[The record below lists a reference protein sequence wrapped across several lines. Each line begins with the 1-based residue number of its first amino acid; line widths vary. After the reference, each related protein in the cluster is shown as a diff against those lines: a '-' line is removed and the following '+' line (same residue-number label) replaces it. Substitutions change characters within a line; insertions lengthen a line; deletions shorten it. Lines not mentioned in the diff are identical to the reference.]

1 MQVIKTKKRIVL
13 LWIGFASGSDKLLL
27 KMGLIERKCS
37 LCHRIERRR
46 IFGLLQVKFRESTFG
61 IR

>member
-13 LWIGFASGSDKLLL
+13 LWLGFASDLDKLLL

-37 LCHRIERRR
+37 LYNIRRR

-61 IR
+61 I